1 MARQRLL
8 GSVLARIGAQ
18 VLRNYRSSFVHGT
31 RLEYV
36 SYSSPRNLM
45 QAPPIVVMHD
55 LNLSLES
62 WRQVAVNLSQ
72 EGLRQVITVDARNHG
87 LSPYVTG
94 HSPMHL
100 AADVEALMSHQS
112 LNKIVALGHGMGG
125 RAMMTLALTQPQ
137 LVERVILVDITLA
150 PVPSNFYLTRQVFE
164 MMLQVAPSIPPNLS
178 LSEGRTFIL
187 PLFQDVVHDA
197 SELRR
202 IIYNLRKMQDN
213 TFGWAVNPQAVLS
226 SWGDM
231 MINYEATL
239 GGLRPYMG
247 EVLLIAGSQSEFVT
261 TTSIAVMQRYFPNT
275 VVQILDAG
283 HCVYEDQPEQFVE
296 LVVQFT
302 QTCLVC

>member
-1 MARQRLL
+1 
-8 GSVLARIGAQ
+8 
-18 VLRNYRSSFVHGT
+18 
-31 RLEYV
+31 
-36 SYSSPRNLM
+36 
-45 QAPPIVVMHD
+45 
-55 LNLSLES
+55 
-62 WRQVAVNLSQ
+62 
-72 EGLRQVITVDARNHG
+72 
-87 LSPYVTG
+87 
-94 HSPMHL
+94 
-100 AADVEALMSHQS
+100 
-112 LNKIVALGHGMGG
+112 
-125 RAMMTLALTQPQ
+125 
-137 LVERVILVDITLA
+137 
-150 PVPSNFYLTRQVFE
+150 
-164 MMLQVAPSIPPNLS
+164 MMLQVAPSIPSNLS

-226 SWGDM
+226 SWGEM

-296 LVVQFT
+296 LVVEFT